1 MPSTRCK
8 KGTRRCL
15 DERCHKKKKMHH
27 FSKKKLGKCRKG
39 SRRCGDL
46 KCYKR
51 KVPRIMS
58 RSTSR

>member
-15 DERCHKKKKMHH
+15 DGMCHKKKKMHH
-27 FSKKKLGKCRKG
+27 FSKKKLGRCRKG

-46 KCYKR
+46 RCYKR
-51 KVPRIMS
+51 KVPRTMS
-58 RSTSR
+58 RSNSR